1 MCYLRARCPVVEML
15 CAKQVL
21 GEPWKSADLLESLQR
36 PFGSSLG
43 LLERSVDDIGDRV
56 IERSRIAAIRRHER
70 LQCRVQ
76 TELDL
81 Q

>member
-1 MCYLRARCPVVEML
+1 ML

-21 GEPWKSADLLESLQR
+21 GEPRKSADLLESLQR
-36 PFGSSLG
+36 PFGGSLG
-43 LLERSVDDIGDRV
+43 LVERSVDDIGDRL

-70 LQCRVQ
+70 LQRRVL

>member
-1 MCYLRARCPVVEML
+1 MCYLRARCPIVEML

-21 GEPWKSADLLESLQR
+21 GEPRKSADFLESLQR

-43 LLERSVDDIGDRV
+43 LLERSLDDIGDRV